1 MDQAQR
7 ATPTESDEVLYDVA
21 DHIAVITLNAPERMN
36 TISGPML
43 NDLTRLLIRT
53 NEDRDVRCV
62 ILTGNGRAFCAGLDL
77 RKERSGDGISAA
89 SSPTSLDLRN
99 TPPTVLQAM
108 DKPTICAVNGGA
120 AGYGMDT
127 ALGCDIRIMAE
138 SAKLAAAFV
147 KRGVVP
153 ESGGTWFL
161 PRMIGW
167 AKASELIF
175 TGRTL
180 SARESLEWGL
190 ANEVVP
196 DAALMGRAR
205 EVAREIAANAPLAV
219 QAAKRMMRM
228 GLNETFPD
236 HVHHVYLQLLPLF
249 KTQDMQEGIKAF
261 MEKREPKFEGRGL
274 PSALFGC
281 RFRDRVRLPVG
292 NDHLDR
298 VLDPFA
304 GVAQGGWQVGQRK
317 RVGMDFRRVEAFL
330 SHQRHGAAGS
340 AAAFASNSVSV
351 DVVLHEMRDID
362 RDRIVR
368 KRGEADLAAAVGHV
382 NGLIDRCFGS
392 GALDHI
398 VGAETVSELLDHL
411 NGILVVDIDDAI
423 GA

>member
-1 MDQAQR
+1 MDHAAR
-7 ATPTESDEVLYDVA
+7 ALETESNEVLYDVT

-43 NDLTRLLIRT
+43 NDLTRLLIRA
-53 NEDRDVRCV
+53 NEDPAVRCV

-77 RKERSGDGISAA
+77 RKERSGDGLSAA
-89 SSPTSLDLRN
+89 SSTTTLDLRN

-180 SARESLEWGL
+180 GARECLDWGL

-196 DAALMGRAR
+196 DRELMR
-205 EVAREIAANAPLAV
+205 

-249 KTQDMQEGIKAF
+249 KTQDMREGIQAF
-261 MEKREPKFEGRGL
+261 MEKRAPKFEGR
-274 PSALFGC
+274 
-281 RFRDRVRLPVG
+281 
-292 NDHLDR
+292 
-298 VLDPFA
+298 
-304 GVAQGGWQVGQRK
+304 
-317 RVGMDFRRVEAFL
+317 
-330 SHQRHGAAGS
+330 
-340 AAAFASNSVSV
+340 
-351 DVVLHEMRDID
+351 
-362 RDRIVR
+362 
-368 KRGEADLAAAVGHV
+368 
-382 NGLIDRCFGS
+382 
-392 GALDHI
+392 
-398 VGAETVSELLDHL
+398 
-411 NGILVVDIDDAI
+411 
-423 GA
+423 